1 MILVKKAFLFICVL
15 GCALLLSCKK
25 DKVEP
30 SSTEEPTLEEIHA
43 KGAKTLNE
51 LLLEHDQ
58 SIRGEGSV
66 TRKPQASPSLQGY
79 GPVQKA
85 TYYGFTNDVYLF
97 GSPRMCYLSIGAYQG
112 YYFVEIHAVS
122 LKIKAKPF
130 SEYEQ
135 VDSPRCGY
143 IPTTYADAAL
153 RIPNGFI
160 NPLRGCFNDGYQSG
174 GRQFFRTYYIKILY
188 SIDGRE
194 IYHTL
199 PDYPKNFE
207 WNIVYR
213 EAL

>member
-1 MILVKKAFLFICVL
+1 MILVKKAFLFVCVL

-58 SIRGEGSV
+58 SLRGEGSA
-66 TRKPQASPSLQGY
+66 TSEPQANPSQQGY
-79 GPVQKA
+79 GAVQKA
-85 TYYGFTNDVYLF
+85 THYGFTTDTYLF
-97 GSPRMCYLSIGAYQG
+97 DSPRKCYLNIGAYQG
-112 YYFVEIHAVS
+112 YYFVEVHVVS

-135 VDSPRCGY
+135 GDSPHCGY
-143 IPTTYADAAL
+143 IPTTDTTAPL
-153 RIPNGFI
+153 RLPI
-160 NPLRGCFNDGYQSG
+160 RGCFNDGYQSG
-174 GRQFFRTYYIKILY
+174 GRQFFRTYYIKILK
-188 SIDGRE
+188 SIDGKA
-194 IYHTL
+194 IHHTL